1 MSNLINKIYTK
12 NTIERINKKIKLFGL
27 SHNYNVNEL
36 LIIHLILTIL
46 LLITLILFKLNFI
59 LSILIIISYFILSEY
74 IFLDYPLKLRKNKLG
89 KESLFFFQILSL
101 NLESGNNLRNSIEL
115 ASNNLD
121 SNLSYEFRKV
131 IEDIK
136 LGKSLNESLED
147 LKQRIPSDTINNII
161 INLIEANIYGSNIVE
176 SLDNQL
182 SYLRDK
188 LLLDTKARISKMP
201 IKISLVSVIIFI
213 PLILL
218 LILSPIIINIIY
230 K

>member
-1 MSNLINKIYTK
+1 MNSLINKIYTK
-12 NTIERINKKIKLFGL
+12 NSIERINKKIKLFGI
-27 SHNYNVNEL
+27 SHNYNVDELLLSHLIITLLILLL
-36 LIIHLILTIL
+36 LII
-46 LLITLILFKLNFI
+46 FKVNFI
-59 LSILIIISYFILSEY
+59 LSILIIIFYFIISEY
-74 IFLDYPLKLRKNKLG
+74 LFLDFPLKKRKDKLER
-89 KESLFFFQILSL
+89 ESLFFFQILGL

-115 ASNNLD
+115 TSNNLD

-131 IEDIK
+131 IEDIS
-136 LGKSLNESLED
+136 LGKSLNEALND
-147 LKQRIPSDTINNII
+147 LKERIPSDTINNII

-188 LLLDTKARISKMP
+188 LLLDTKARINKMP
-201 IKISLVSVIIFI
+201 IKISLVSVVIFI

-218 LILSPIIINIIY
+218 IILSPIIMNIIY

>member
-1 MSNLINKIYTK
+1 M
-12 NTIERINKKIKLFGL
+12 KL
-27 SHNYNVNEL
+27 
-36 LIIHLILTIL
+36 
-46 LLITLILFKLNFI
+46 
-59 LSILIIISYFILSEY
+59 
-74 IFLDYPLKLRKNKLG
+74 LR
-89 KESLFFFQILSL
+89 
-101 NLESGNNLRNSIEL
+101 NLRNSIEL

-161 INLIEANIYGSNIVE
+161 INLIEATIHGSNIVE

-201 IKISLVSVIIFI
+201 IKISIVSVIIFI